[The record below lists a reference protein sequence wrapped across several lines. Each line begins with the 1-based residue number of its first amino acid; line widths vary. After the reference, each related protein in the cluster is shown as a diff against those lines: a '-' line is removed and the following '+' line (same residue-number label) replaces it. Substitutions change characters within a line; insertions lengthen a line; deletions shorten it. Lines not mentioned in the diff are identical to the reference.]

1 MLRVI
6 LVDEKD
12 NPIGLEEKLKAH
24 KDGFLHRAISVYI
37 FNSKKELMMQRRADG
52 VYHSGSLWSNTCC
65 SNCYEGE
72 NAKESAHRSL
82 NSEMGFDCD
91 LKESFST
98 IYKTDVGG
106 GLIEHEFLH
115 VFFGKYDKD
124 PIIKKDEVSD
134 WKFMQLDDLE
144 KDIKN
149 NPSIYTAWLKILV
162 ENSVL
167 YKNARAYLNE

>member
-1 MLRVI
+1 
-6 LVDEKD
+6 
-12 NPIGLEEKLKAH
+12 
-24 KDGFLHRAISVYI
+24 
-37 FNSKKELMMQRRADG
+37 
-52 VYHSGSLWSNTCC
+52 
-65 SNCYEGE
+65 
-72 NAKESAHRSL
+72 
-82 NSEMGFDCD
+82 
-91 LKESFST
+91 
-98 IYKTDVGG
+98 
-106 GLIEHEFLH
+106 LH